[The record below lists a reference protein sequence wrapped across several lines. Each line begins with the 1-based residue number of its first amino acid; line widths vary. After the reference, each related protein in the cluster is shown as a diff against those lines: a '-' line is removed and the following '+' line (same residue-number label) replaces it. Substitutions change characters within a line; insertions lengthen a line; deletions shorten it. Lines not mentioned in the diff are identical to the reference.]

1 MSELDVSDQNETE
14 EKPLSPLRAIRRHCL
29 TCAGR
34 PSEVRECRTL
44 ECKLHRFRMGR
55 NPARAGIGPGSIL
68 KSSFKEILDDSMAVS
83 KETGAEEGK
92 GMAEAVSFNCGP
104 KNGDM
109 KPPVNMDSQGRI
121 KISRT
126 DKGMV
131 IELTTES

>member
-1 MSELDVSDQNETE
+1 MSDLDMPDQNETE

-55 NPARAGIGPGSIL
+55 NPARTGIGPGSIL
-68 KSSFKEILDDSMAVS
+68 KGLFKDIQDDSAAFYKVIG
-83 KETGAEEGK
+83 TGDGV
-92 GMAEAVSFNCGP
+92 GMAGRQSFNHGP
-104 KNGDM
+104 NNSGT